1 MYLDVC
7 RTQRLKSPGV
17 PHRILAAPLPEAQY
31 LFSRLV
37 PLLFLAIGSP
47 PRKLGRYAP
56 RGVRAEERDTP
67 SLNQRRTEILKGLP
81 LIEDAAEL
89 HPIGRFS
96 ALYPLF
102 KDRLRSSAEPLIN
115 I

>member
-67 SLNQRRTEILKGLP
+67 SLNQRRTELYYPPYRGEP
-81 LIEDAAEL
+81 EGS
-89 HPIGRFS
+89 PIYREAFRAS
-96 ALYPLF
+96 L
-102 KDRLRSSAEPLIN
+102 
-115 I
+115 